1 MDDETRPGE
10 AMPTPDHAAELTRMT
25 AAELAA
31 AIAGGQVSALEVTD
45 AHLGRID
52 AVDGQLHAFLH
63 IAADGA
69 RAAARAVD
77 ERRAAG
83 DDARPAGGRAAG
95 PQGRLHDHGHADHL
109 RLPHPRPAGGLR
121 TTRP

>member
-1 MDDETRPGE
+1 
-10 AMPTPDHAAELTRMT
+10 MPAPDASELTRMT

-31 AIAGGQVSALEVTD
+31 AIAAGQVSALEVTD

-52 AVDGQLHAFLH
+52 AAEQELHAFLH
-63 IAADGA
+63 VAADSA

-83 DDARPAGGRAAG
+83 GDARAAGRRAAG
-95 PQGRLHDHGHADHL
+95 PQGRVHHHGHAYHL
-109 RLPHPRPAGGLR
+109 RLPHPRRAGGLR
-121 TTRP
+121 TTPP